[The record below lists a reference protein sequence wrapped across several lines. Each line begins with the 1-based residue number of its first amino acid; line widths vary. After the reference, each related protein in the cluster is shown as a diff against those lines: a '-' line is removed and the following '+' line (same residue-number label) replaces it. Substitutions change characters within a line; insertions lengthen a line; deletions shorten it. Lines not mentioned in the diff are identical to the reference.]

1 MGLLITLLALPLLQ
15 QVSGATASSRV
26 VAVGDVHG
34 DLDALGGTGV
44 VPSDGPDQGYD
55 WNATNFGNTGY
66 SGGGYISSVPPI
78 GWPGMVTGIR
88 FAGLPFLHLLSIFSD
103 SFTVPIE

>member
-1 MGLLITLLALPLLQ
+1 MLAGMGLLITLLALPLLQ

-44 VPSDGPDQGYD
+44 VPFDGPDQGYD

-66 SGGGYISSVPPI
+66 SGVVTSVPFHQLVGL
-78 GWPGMVTGIR
+78 GW
-88 FAGLPFLHLLSIFSD
+88 
-103 SFTVPIE
+103 